1 MRCLWKQIPCAFEM
15 RMPLLL
21 PANGEKEMT
30 FEIYAQ
36 GLVHSSVCAP
46 ADWTKEQVENAV
58 NGRSPTGISSPWKVS
73 EDTHFRTGEENGY
86 HCTCNGKRTRHWLM
100 SC

>member
-1 MRCLWKQIPCAFEM
+1 
-15 RMPLLL
+15 
-21 PANGEKEMT
+21 MT
-30 FEIYAQ
+30 IDIYAQ

-73 EDTHFRTGEENGY
+73 EYTHFRTGEENGHY
-86 HCTCNGKRTRHWLM
+86 CTCNGKPTRHWLM